1 MKNRINW
8 NNLVPPGRNGTLQ
21 RNWLLGGLAAAF
33 VCTILFFLSEYG
45 EHKAMLELA
54 EKMYPGGPGQLLPDF
69 EWLVAVPSL
78 SFAVVFGVALPQI
91 CYNYIYTRRGSRS
104 DYTLRRLPD
113 KWEWHRR
120 CLAVPVLAVSGG
132 MLLLAL
138 ALVLC
143 FLIYQFATPPQF
155 LRCNQEGAELWQYG
169 RIYSLLY
176 GIFC

>member
-45 EHKAMLELA
+45 EHKALLELA
-54 EKMYPGGPGQLLPDF
+54 FERNPEEVGLVMPEFEQFLPIPMVAF
-69 EWLVAVPSL
+69 LVVIA
-78 SFAVVFGVALPQI
+78 VALPRI
-91 CYNYIYTRRGSRS
+91 PFNYAYHRRGSRS